1 MQRTHFI
8 WLFALIPA
16 VLGLLSLRLVLL
28 DVTDARA
35 ASRANP
41 IDIMQM
47 MQEAKDLP
55 VQAYDAI

>member
-8 WLFALIPA
+8 WLFALIAA
-16 VLGLLSLRLVLL
+16 VLGLLSLRLVLF
-28 DVTDARA
+28 DVADARA

-47 MQEAKDLP
+47 MREAKELP
-55 VQAYDAI
+55 AEAYDAI